1 MRANFLIGFLLL
13 SLASPARADEVIQR
27 LEAAARSA
35 PRDVAAQ
42 TALVE
47 ALVRAARYDEAN
59 QAVTRALRATPRSL
73 ELLLAKARIVFAR
86 KDFKNAKAACRPL
99 EQIDARAV
107 ETRICLA
114 EGFIALQRSAR
125 AFEEIERII
134 AEHPERFE
142 GHLAK
147 ADALRLRMME
157 AEAEAEYRH
166 AARLRPE
173 DPRPHIGLALLAE
186 AAGKRAEALEALKRA
201 RALGADWPEVRFAFG
216 RLTDGEV
223 AREHLSAANR
233 MRPNWVEALEALG
246 WAELEAGE
254 HEEARRI
261 FAQAVSLDGYTAG
274 AHLGLGIALVRLGR
288 DADAKTSL
296 TRSLELVPTS
306 ARAALELARIE
317 ARAGEVEVALELYRR
332 AADQDRTDYVAL
344 LEAAALCIE
353 HGRAVVAMAYLDRV
367 LEMDDR
373 YAPALMLYGD
383 AKRLQRKTDEAR
395 QYYERALS
403 GTGPVDSAALRARIA
418 STR

>member
-1 MRANFLIGFLLL
+1 MAVCSQTLTE
-13 SLASPARADEVIQR
+13 PAPSGRGAT
-27 LEAAARSA
+27 
-35 PRDVAAQ
+35 
-42 TALVE
+42 TA
-47 ALVRAARYDEAN
+47 
-59 QAVTRALRATPRSL
+59 
-73 ELLLAKARIVFAR
+73 
-86 KDFKNAKAACRPL
+86 
-99 EQIDARAV
+99 
-107 ETRICLA
+107 
-114 EGFIALQRSAR
+114 
-125 AFEEIERII
+125 
-134 AEHPERFE
+134 
-142 GHLAK
+142 
-147 ADALRLRMME
+147 
-157 AEAEAEYRH
+157 
-166 AARLRPE
+166 
-173 DPRPHIGLALLAE
+173 
-186 AAGKRAEALEALKRA
+186 
-201 RALGADWPEVRFAFG
+201 
-216 RLTDGEV
+216 
-223 AREHLSAANR
+223 
-233 MRPNWVEALEALG
+233 
-246 WAELEAGE
+246 AELEAGE

-317 ARAGEVEVALELYRR
+317 ARAGEVEGALELYRR
-332 AADQDRTDYVAL
+332 AADQDCTDYAAL